1 MCSDGFSLTPAVGEK
16 KRDRKGLWGPERC
29 FLDLKTGSHVWVLY
43 WLWCEEF
50 SPGKVFWVSR
60 DKHRRQ
66 L

>member
-1 MCSDGFSLTPAVGEK
+1 MCSDGFSSTPAVGK
-16 KRDRKGLWGPERC
+16 KKKDKKGLWGPKR
-29 FLDLKTGSHVWVLY
+29 FWILY
-43 WLWCEEF
+43 WLWFEEF

>member
-1 MCSDGFSLTPAVGEK
+1 MCSDGFSLTHSWVK
-16 KRDRKGLWGPERC
+16 KKDKKGLWGPEGV
-29 FLDLKTGSHVWVLY
+29 LDLKTGSRVWVLY

-50 SPGKVFWVSR
+50 SPGKVFWLSR

>member
-1 MCSDGFSLTPAVGEK
+1 MCSDGFSLTHSWVK
-16 KRDRKGLWGPERC
+16 KKKDKKGLWGPEG
-29 FLDLKTGSHVWVLY
+29 FLDLKTGSRVWVLY
-43 WLWCEEF
+43 WLWCEEC

>member
-1 MCSDGFSLTPAVGEK
+1 MCSDGFSLTHAWVK
-16 KRDRKGLWGPERC
+16 KKKDKKGLWGPEGV
-29 FLDLKTGSHVWVLY
+29 LDLKTGSRVWVLY

-50 SPGKVFWVSR
+50 SPGKVFWLSR

>member
-1 MCSDGFSLTPAVGEK
+1 MCSDGFSLTPAWVQK
-16 KRDRKGLWGPERC
+16 TDKKGLWGPEG
-29 FLDLKTGSHVWVLY
+29 FLDLKTGSPVWVLY